1 MSPQAEMAIPTALDR
16 ARDAA
21 KPLAETAAEVDR
33 DAVFP
38 TASVAALADAGLLAA
53 AAPDHLGGLD
63 LDPGQLAAVARALA
77 RGCSSTAMVWAM
89 HQVQLACLALHSGGE
104 SQLEER
110 VAELVAGNG
119 LIASVTSEA
128 GVGGDLRSSNAACEA
143 SADGVR
149 LEKSAT
155 TVSYGTHAAAFLIT
169 ARRTPDSAAGD
180 QVLVLATA
188 AQSRLEQKAEWN
200 TMGMRGTCS
209 PPFLIEARLPASQ
222 ILPVPFAEIAALTM
236 VPLSHI
242 LWSAVWIGT
251 AEEAL
256 ARATGYLRKKG
267 GASGPNVGLV
277 RASQRLQMLDGLL
290 TATVDHYASRVRAD
304 GVATREFSVLANN
317 LKLAASTLTVDIA
330 TEALEICGMAGY
342 VESSPL
348 SISRILRD
356 LYSAR
361 LMISNARLTETNSTS
376 LLLERYR

>member
-1 MSPQAEMAIPTALDR
+1 MSAQAEMRAPAALDR
-16 ARDAA
+16 AREAA
-21 KPLAETAAEVDR
+21 DTLAVEAAVVDR

-38 TASVAALADAGLLAA
+38 VASVAALAEAGLLAA
-53 AAPDHLGGLD
+53 AAPARLDGLD
-63 LDPGQLAAVARALA
+63 LDPGGQAGVARALA
-77 RGCSSTAMVWAM
+77 RGCCSTAMVWAM
-89 HQVQLACLALHSGGE
+89 HQVQLACLAQHSGGE
-104 SQLEER
+104 PPLEEMLS
-110 VAELVAGNG
+110 ELIAGDG

-128 GVGGDLRSSNAACEA
+128 GVGGDLRSSRAACET
-143 SADGVR
+143 SGNEVR
-149 LEKSAT
+149 LEKNAT

-169 ARRTPDSAAGD
+169 ARRRPDSAAGD

-188 AQSRLEQKAEWN
+188 AQSRLQQQAAWD

-209 PPFLIEARLPASQ
+209 PPFSIEARLPAAQ

-242 LWSAVWIGT
+242 LWSAVWIGC

-256 ARATGYLRKKG
+256 ARATAYLRKKG
-267 GASGPNVGLV
+267 GPATNAGLV

-290 TATVDHYASRVRAD
+290 ATTAERFSRVRAD
-304 GVATREFSVLANN
+304 GVATREFGVLANN
-317 LKLAASTLTVDIA
+317 LKLAASTLTVEIA
-330 TEALEICGMAGY
+330 AEALEICGMAGY

-348 SISRILRD
+348 SIARILRD

-361 LMISNARLTETNSTS
+361 LMVSNSRLVETNSTS